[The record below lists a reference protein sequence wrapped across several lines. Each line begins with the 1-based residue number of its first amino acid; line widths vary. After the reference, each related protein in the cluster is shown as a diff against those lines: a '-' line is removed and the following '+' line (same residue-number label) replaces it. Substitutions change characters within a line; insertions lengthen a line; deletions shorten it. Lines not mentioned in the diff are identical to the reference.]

1 MTFYNYLKMHDI
13 KKKFWLEKFD
23 CFSVTGKDARKFL
36 NGITTSN
43 ILNSENKVIKTC
55 WLTPNGVLRSL
66 IEINFFGGNL
76 EVIILAGN
84 TNEIIDYFNQII
96 FPADDVFLSESF
108 LINRIQEIDESSS
121 WRKHQPIF
129 FKREDKEF
137 EIYKNKLNLIN
148 PNDLKLWK
156 INQAIPSLE
165 MEINGKN
172 NPLEL
177 GLQDLIDFNKGC
189 YLGQETMSKI
199 KNVSSLKQEIR
210 IWKSF
215 DSNLNLDV
223 EDKNLYINSAKDI
236 SVGKITSF
244 FKSDSQIKG
253 LAMIKRKY
261 LEEGSYF
268 FSEIFGKIIIN
279 KSVGSIFL

>member
-1 MTFYNYLKMHDI
+1 MQDI
-13 KKKFWLEKFD
+13 KKYFWLEKFD

-36 NGITTSN
+36 NGITTGN
-43 ILNSENKVIKTC
+43 ILDSENKVIKTC

-66 IEINFFGGNL
+66 IEIIFLEKNL

-84 TNEIIDYFNQII
+84 TNEIINYFNQII
-96 FPADDVFLSESF
+96 FPVDDVFLSEPF

-121 WRKHQPIF
+121 WRTYQPIF
-129 FKREDKEF
+129 FKTEDKEF
-137 EIYKNKLNLIN
+137 EIYKNKLNLLN

-215 DSNLNLDV
+215 ESNLNLDV
-223 EDKNLYINSAKDI
+223 ADKNLYINSTKDI

-244 FKSDSQIKG
+244 FISDSQIKG

-261 LEEGSYF
+261 LEEGNYF

>member
-1 MTFYNYLKMHDI
+1 MQDI

-23 CFSVTGKDARKFL
+23 CFSITGKDARKFL
-36 NGITTSN
+36 NGITTGN

-66 IEINFFGGNL
+66 IEIIFLERNF

-84 TNEIIDYFNQII
+84 TNEIINYFNQII
-96 FPADDVFLSESF
+96 FPVDDVFLSEPF
-108 LINRIQEIDESSS
+108 LINRIQEIDEFSS
-121 WRKHQPIF
+121 WRTYQPIF
-129 FKREDKEF
+129 FKTEDKEF
-137 EIYKNKLNLIN
+137 EIYKNKLNLLN

-177 GLQDLIDFNKGC
+177 GLQDLVDFNKGC

>member
-1 MTFYNYLKMHDI
+1 MQDI

-23 CFSVTGKDARKFL
+23 CFSITGNDARKFL
-36 NGITTSN
+36 NGITTGN
-43 ILNSENKVIKTC
+43 ILDSENKVIKTC
-55 WLTPNGVLRSL
+55 WLTPNGVIRSL
-66 IEINFFGGNL
+66 IEIIFYERNL

-84 TNEIIDYFNQII
+84 TNEIINYFNQII
-96 FPADDVFLSESF
+96 FPVDDVFLSEPF

-121 WRKHQPIF
+121 WRTYQPIF
-129 FKREDKEF
+129 FKTEDKEF
-137 EIYKNKLNLIN
+137 QIYKNKLNLLN

-156 INQAIPSLE
+156 INQAIPSLG

-210 IWKSF
+210 TWKSF
-215 DSNLNLDV
+215 KSNLNLDV

-261 LEEGSYF
+261 LAEGSYF

>member
-1 MTFYNYLKMHDI
+1 MQDI

-23 CFSVTGKDARKFL
+23 CFSITGKDARKCL
-36 NGITTSN
+36 NGITTGN

-66 IEINFFGGNL
+66 IEIIFLERNL

-96 FPADDVFLSESF
+96 FPADDVLLSEPF
-108 LINRIQEIDESSS
+108 LINRIQEIDEFKS
-121 WRKHQPIF
+121 WRTYQPIF
-129 FKREDKEF
+129 FKKEDIEF
-137 EIYKNKLNLIN
+137 EIYKNKLNLLN

-165 MEINGKN
+165 SEINGKN

-177 GLQDLIDFNKGC
+177 GLQDLIDFDKGC

-215 DSNLNLDV
+215 EYNFNLNA
-223 EDKNLYINSAKDI
+223 EDKNLYINSAKDF

-244 FKSDSQIKG
+244 FKSNSQIKG

-279 KSVGSIFL
+279 KFVGSIFL

>member
-1 MTFYNYLKMHDI
+1 MQDS

-23 CFSVTGKDARKFL
+23 CFSLTGKDSRKFL
-36 NGITTSN
+36 NGITTGN

-66 IEINFFGGNL
+66 IEIIFLEKSL
-76 EVIILAGN
+76 EVIILEGN

-96 FPADDVFLSESF
+96 FPADDVLLSEPF
-108 LINRIQEIDESSS
+108 LINRIQEIDEFSS
-121 WRKHQPIF
+121 WRTYQPIF
-129 FKREDKEF
+129 FKTEDKEF
-137 EIYKNKLNLIN
+137 EIYKNKLNLLN

-156 INQAIPSLE
+156 INQAIPLLE

-177 GLQDLIDFNKGC
+177 GLKDLIDFNKGC

-199 KNVSSLKQEIR
+199 KNVYSLKQEIR
-210 IWKSF
+210 IWKSLE
-215 DSNLNLDV
+215 SNLNLDV
-223 EDKNLYINSAKDI
+223 EDKNIYTNSAKDI
-236 SVGKITSF
+236 SAGKITSF
-244 FKSDSQIKG
+244 FKLDSQIKG

>member
-1 MTFYNYLKMHDI
+1 MQDI

-36 NGITTSN
+36 NGITTGN

-55 WLTPNGVLRSL
+55 WLTPNGALRSL
-66 IEINFFGGNL
+66 LEIIFLERKL
-76 EVIILAGN
+76 EVIILEGN
-84 TNEIIDYFNQII
+84 THEIIDYFNQVI
-96 FPADDVFLSESF
+96 FPADDLLLSEPF
-108 LINRIQEIDESSS
+108 LINRIQQIDEFSS
-121 WRKHQPIF
+121 WRTFQPIF
-129 FKREDKEF
+129 FKKEDKEF
-137 EIYKNKLNLIN
+137 EIYKNKLDLLNS
-148 PNDLKLWK
+148 NDLKLWK

-177 GLQDLIDFNKGC
+177 GLKDLIDFNKGC
-189 YLGQETMSKI
+189 FLGQETMSKI
-199 KNVSSLKQEIR
+199 NNVSSLKQEIR

-215 DSNLNLDV
+215 KSNLNLDV
-223 EDKNLYINSAKDI
+223 EDKNLYLNSSKDI
-236 SVGKITSF
+236 SVGKITSIS
-244 FKSDSQIKG
+244 KSDSQING

>member
-1 MTFYNYLKMHDI
+1 MQDI

-23 CFSVTGKDARKFL
+23 CFSINGKDARKFL
-36 NGITTSN
+36 NGITTGN

-66 IEINFFGGNL
+66 IEIIFLERNL

-96 FPADDVFLSESF
+96 FPADDVLLSEPF
-108 LINRIQEIDESSS
+108 LINRIQAIDESSS
-121 WRKHQPIF
+121 WRTYQPTF
-129 FKREDKEF
+129 FKTKDKEF
-137 EIYKNKLNLIN
+137 EIYKNKLNLLN
-148 PNDLKLWK
+148 PNELKLWK

-177 GLQDLIDFNKGC
+177 GLQDLVDFNKGC

-215 DSNLNLDV
+215 ESNLNLDV
-223 EDKNLYINSAKDI
+223 EDKNLYINSAKDF

-279 KSVGSIFL
+279 KSVGSIIL

>member
-1 MTFYNYLKMHDI
+1 MQDLI
-13 KKKFWLEKFD
+13 QKFWLEKFD
-23 CFSVTGKDARKFL
+23 CFSVTGKDAKKFL

-55 WLTPNGVLRSL
+55 WLTPSGVLRSL
-66 IEINFFGGNL
+66 MEINFLERNL

-84 TNEIIDYFNQII
+84 THEIIDNFNKII
-96 FPADDVFLSESF
+96 FPADDVSLSEPF

-121 WRKHQPIF
+121 WRTYLPIF
-129 FKREDKEF
+129 FKTEDKEF
-137 EIYKNKLNLIN
+137 EIYKNKLNLLN
-148 PNDLKLWK
+148 PNDLKIWK

-177 GLQDLIDFNKGC
+177 GLKDVIDFNKGC

-215 DSNLNLDV
+215 ESNLNLDV

-236 SVGKITSF
+236 SVGKITSIF
-244 FKSDSQIKG
+244 RSDSQIKG

-261 LEEGSYF
+261 LKEGSHF
-268 FSEIFGKIIIN
+268 FSEICGKIIIN
-279 KSVGSIFL
+279 KSVGSIFI

>member
-1 MTFYNYLKMHDI
+1 MQDI

-55 WLTPNGVLRSL
+55 WLTPNGVLRAL
-66 IEINFFGGNL
+66 IEIIVLERNL

-84 TNEIIDYFNQII
+84 THEIIDYFNQII
-96 FPADDVFLSESF
+96 FPADDVLLSEPC

-121 WRKHQPIF
+121 WRNYLPIF
-129 FKREDKEF
+129 FKTEDKEF
-137 EIYKNKLNLIN
+137 EIYKNKLNLLN
-148 PNDLKLWK
+148 TNDLKLWK

-215 DSNLNLDV
+215 ESILNLDV

>member
-1 MTFYNYLKMHDI
+1 MQDI
-13 KKKFWLEKFD
+13 KKKFWLERFD

-66 IEINFFGGNL
+66 IEINFLERNL

-84 TNEIIDYFNQII
+84 TQEIIDYFNQII
-96 FPADDVFLSESF
+96 FPADDVLLSEPF

-121 WRKHQPIF
+121 WRTYQPIF
-129 FKREDKEF
+129 FKTEDKEF
-137 EIYKNKLNLIN
+137 EIYKNKLNLVN
-148 PNDLKLWK
+148 SNDLKILK
-156 INQAIPSLE
+156 VNQAIPSLD

-215 DSNLNLDV
+215 ESNLNLEV
-223 EDKNLYINSAKDI
+223 EDTNLYINSAKDL

-244 FKSDSQIKG
+244 FKSNSQIKG

-268 FSEIFGKIIIN
+268 YSEIFGKIIIN

>member
-1 MTFYNYLKMHDI
+1 MQDI

-23 CFSVTGKDARKFL
+23 CFSITGKDARKFL
-36 NGITTSN
+36 NGITTGN

-66 IEINFFGGNL
+66 IEIIFLERSL

-96 FPADDVFLSESF
+96 FPADDVLLSEPS

-121 WRKHQPIF
+121 WRTYQPIF
-129 FKREDKEF
+129 FKTEDKEF
-137 EIYKNKLNLIN
+137 EIYKNKLNLLN

-210 IWKSF
+210 IWKSIE
-215 DSNLNLDV
+215 SNLNLDLK
-223 EDKNLYINSAKDI
+223 DKNLYINSAKDI

-244 FKSDSQIKG
+244 FKSDRQIQG
-253 LAMIKRKY
+253 LAKPFI
-261 LEEGSYF
+261 
-268 FSEIFGKIIIN
+268 
-279 KSVGSIFL
+279 

>member
-1 MTFYNYLKMHDI
+1 MQDI
-13 KKKFWLEKFD
+13 KKIFWLEKFD

-55 WLTPNGVLRSL
+55 WLTPNGVLRAL
-66 IEINFFGGNL
+66 IEIIVLERNL
-76 EVIILAGN
+76 EVIILTGN
-84 TNEIIDYFNQII
+84 THEIIDYFNQII
-96 FPADDVFLSESF
+96 FPADDVLLSEAF
-108 LINRIQEIDESSS
+108 LINRIQEIQQSSS
-121 WRKHQPIF
+121 WRTYLPIF
-129 FKREDKEF
+129 FKTEDKEF
-137 EIYKNKLNLIN
+137 EIYKNKLNLLN

-156 INQAIPSLE
+156 INQAIPSLG
-165 MEINGKN
+165 MEINGNN

-177 GLQDLIDFNKGC
+177 GLKDLIDFNKGC

-215 DSNLNLDV
+215 ESNFNLEV

-244 FKSDSQIKG
+244 LKSESQIKG

>member
-1 MTFYNYLKMHDI
+1 MQDI

-43 ILNSENKVIKTC
+43 ILNLENNVIKTC
-55 WLTPNGVLRSL
+55 WLTPNGVLRAL
-66 IEINFFGGNL
+66 IEIIFLEKNL

-84 TNEIIDYFNQII
+84 AHEIIDHFNQII
-96 FPADDVFLSESF
+96 FPADDVLLSEPF
-108 LINRIQEIDESSS
+108 LINRIQEIDESIS
-121 WRKHQPIF
+121 WRTYQPIF
-129 FKREDKEF
+129 FKTEDKEF
-137 EIYKNKLNLIN
+137 EIYKNKLNLLN
-148 PNDLKLWK
+148 QNDLKLWK
-156 INQAIPSLE
+156 INQAIPSLK

-177 GLQDLIDFNKGC
+177 GLKDLIDFNKGC

-210 IWKSF
+210 NWKSF
-215 DSNLNLDV
+215 ESNMNLDV
-223 EDKNLYINSAKDI
+223 KDKNIYINSAMDI

-268 FSEIFGKIIIN
+268 FSKIFGKIIIN
-279 KSVGSIFL
+279 KSAGSIFL

>member
-1 MTFYNYLKMHDI
+1 M
-13 KKKFWLEKFD
+13 
-23 CFSVTGKDARKFL
+23 
-36 NGITTSN
+36 
-43 ILNSENKVIKTC
+43 
-55 WLTPNGVLRSL
+55 
-66 IEINFFGGNL
+66 EINGKNNPL
-76 EVIILAGN
+76 ELGLKDL
-84 TNEIIDYFNQII
+84 IDFNKGCY
-96 FPADDVFLSESF
+96 LG
-108 LINRIQEIDESSS
+108 QETMSKIKNVSSL
-121 WRKHQPIF
+121 KQPIF
-129 FKREDKEF
+129 FKTEDKEF
-137 EIYKNKLNLIN
+137 EIYKNKLNLLN
-148 PNDLKLWK
+148 PNDVKLWK

-210 IWKSF
+210 IWKSIE
-215 DSNLNLDV
+215 SNLNLDLQ
-223 EDKNLYINSAKDI
+223 DKNLYINSAKDI

-244 FKSDSQIKG
+244 LKSDSKIKG

>member
-1 MTFYNYLKMHDI
+1 MQDI

-23 CFSVTGKDARKFL
+23 CFSLIGKDARKFL
-36 NGITTSN
+36 NGITTTN

-55 WLTPNGVLRSL
+55 WLNPNGILRALVEIIVL
-66 IEINFFGGNL
+66 EKNL
-76 EVIILAGN
+76 ELIILAGN
-84 TNEIIDYFNQII
+84 TDEIIDNFNQII
-96 FPADDVFLSESF
+96 FPADDVLLSEPFS
-108 LINRIQEIDESSS
+108 INRIQEIDESSS
-121 WRKHQPIF
+121 WRTYPPIF
-129 FKREDKEF
+129 FKTEDKEF
-137 EIYKNKLNLIN
+137 KIYKNKLNILN
-148 PNDLKLWK
+148 ANDLKLWK

-177 GLQDLIDFNKGC
+177 GLKDLIDFNKGC

-215 DSNLNLDV
+215 ESNLNLEV
-223 EDKNLYINSAKDI
+223 EDKNLYINSSKDI
-236 SVGKITSF
+236 SVGKITSI

>member
-1 MTFYNYLKMHDI
+1 MQDI

-23 CFSVTGKDARKFL
+23 CFSITGKDARKFL
-36 NGITTSN
+36 NGITTGN

-66 IEINFFGGNL
+66 IEIIFLERSL

-96 FPADDVFLSESF
+96 FPADDVLLSEPY

-121 WRKHQPIF
+121 WRTYQPIF
-129 FKREDKEF
+129 FKTEDKEF
-137 EIYKNKLNLIN
+137 EIYKNKLNLLN

-215 DSNLNLDV
+215 ESNLNLDV

>member
-1 MTFYNYLKMHDI
+1 MQDI
-13 KKKFWLEKFD
+13 KKKFWLERFD

-66 IEINFFGGNL
+66 IEIIFLERNL

-96 FPADDVFLSESF
+96 FPADDVLLSEPF

-121 WRKHQPIF
+121 WRTYQPIF
-129 FKREDKEF
+129 FKTEDKEF
-137 EIYKNKLNLIN
+137 EIYKNKLNLLN

-156 INQAIPSLE
+156 INQAIPPLE

-268 FSEIFGKIIIN
+268 FSEIFGKIFIN
-279 KSVGSIFL
+279 KSVGSIFI

>member
-1 MTFYNYLKMHDI
+1 MQDI
-13 KKKFWLEKFD
+13 KKKFWHEKFD
-23 CFSVTGKDARKFL
+23 CFSITGKDARKFL

-66 IEINFFGGNL
+66 IEIIFLERSL

-96 FPADDVFLSESF
+96 FPADDVFLSEPS

-121 WRKHQPIF
+121 WRTYQPIF
-129 FKREDKEF
+129 FKTEDKEF
-137 EIYKNKLNLIN
+137 EIYKNKLNLLN

-210 IWKSF
+210 IWKSCEF
-215 DSNLNLDV
+215 NENLDV
-223 EDKNLYINSAKDI
+223 EDNNLYINSAKEI
-236 SVGKITSF
+236 SVGKITSIL
-244 FKSDSQIKG
+244 KSDAQFKG

-261 LEEGSYF
+261 LEEGCYF
-268 FSEIFGKIIIN
+268 YSEVFGKIIIN
-279 KSVGSIFL
+279 KSVGSVFL

>member
-1 MTFYNYLKMHDI
+1 MQGI

-23 CFSVTGKDARKFL
+23 CFSITGKDARKFL
-36 NGITTSN
+36 NGITTGN

-66 IEINFFGGNL
+66 IEIIFL
-76 EVIILAGN
+76 ERSLELIILAGN
-84 TNEIIDYFNQII
+84 TNEIIDYFNQVI
-96 FPADDVFLSESF
+96 FPADDVLLSEPY
-108 LINRIQEIDESSS
+108 LINRIQQIDESSS
-121 WRKHQPIF
+121 WRTYQPIF
-129 FKREDKEF
+129 FKTEDKEF
-137 EIYKNKLNLIN
+137 EIYKNKLNLLN

-156 INQAIPSLE
+156 INQAIPELE

-177 GLQDLIDFNKGC
+177 GLQDLIDFKKGC

-210 IWKSF
+210 IWKSIE
-215 DSNLNLDV
+215 SNFNLDS
-223 EDKNLYINSAKDI
+223 EDKNLYVNSAKDI
-236 SVGKITSF
+236 AVGKITSF

-268 FSEIFGKIIIN
+268 FSEIFGKIIIK

>member
-1 MTFYNYLKMHDI
+1 MLDI

-23 CFSVTGKDARKFL
+23 CFSITGKDARKFL
-36 NGITTSN
+36 NGITTGN

-55 WLTPNGVLRSL
+55 WLTPNGILRSL
-66 IEINFFGGNL
+66 IEIIFLERKL

-84 TNEIIDYFNQII
+84 TNEIIHYFNQII
-96 FPADDVFLSESF
+96 FPADDVLLSEPF

-121 WRKHQPIF
+121 WRTYQPIF
-129 FKREDKEF
+129 FKTEDKEF
-137 EIYKNKLNLIN
+137 EIYKNKLNLLN

-156 INQAIPSLE
+156 IKQAIPSLG

-210 IWKSF
+210 TWKSLE
-215 DSNLNLDV
+215 SNFNLDV

-261 LEEGSYF
+261 LKEGSYL

>member
-1 MTFYNYLKMHDI
+1 MQDI

-23 CFSVTGKDARKFL
+23 CFSITGKDARKFL
-36 NGITTSN
+36 NGITTGN

-66 IEINFFGGNL
+66 IEIIFLERNL

-96 FPADDVFLSESF
+96 FPADDVLISEPF
-108 LINRIQEIDESSS
+108 LISRIQEIDEISS
-121 WRKHQPIF
+121 WRSCQPIF
-129 FKREDKEF
+129 FKKNDEEF
-137 EIYKNKLNLIN
+137 TMYKNKLHLLNSD
-148 PNDLKLWK
+148 DLKLWK
-156 INQAIPSLE
+156 VNQAIPSLGK
-165 MEINGKN
+165 EINGKN

-177 GLQDLIDFNKGC
+177 GLKDLIDFNKGC

-199 KNVSSLKQEIR
+199 NNVSSLKQEIR

-215 DSNLNLDV
+215 ESNLNLDV

-261 LEEGSYF
+261 LEEGNYF

>member
-1 MTFYNYLKMHDI
+1 MQDI
-13 KKKFWLEKFD
+13 KKKFWLEQFD
-23 CFSVTGKDARKFL
+23 CFSITGKDARKFL
-36 NGITTSN
+36 NGITTGN
-43 ILNSENKVIKTC
+43 ILNLENKVIKTC

-66 IEINFFGGNL
+66 IEIIFLERKL

-84 TNEIIDYFNQII
+84 TNQIIDYFNQII
-96 FPADDVFLSESF
+96 FPADDVLLSEPF

-121 WRKHQPIF
+121 WRNYQPIF
-129 FKREDKEF
+129 FKTEGNEF
-137 EIYKNKLNLIN
+137 EIYKNKLNLLN
-148 PNDLKLWK
+148 TNDLKLCK
-156 INQAIPSLE
+156 INQAIPSLG

-215 DSNLNLDV
+215 ESDLTLNV
-223 EDKNLYINSAKDI
+223 EDKNLYKNSDKDI

-268 FSEIFGKIIIN
+268 FSEMFGKIIIN

>member
-1 MTFYNYLKMHDI
+1 MQDI

-36 NGITTSN
+36 NGITTGN

-66 IEINFFGGNL
+66 IEINFLERNL
-76 EVIILAGN
+76 ELIILAGN
-84 TNEIIDYFNQII
+84 TQEIIDYFNQII
-96 FPADDVFLSESF
+96 FPADDVLLSEPF
-108 LINRIQEIDESSS
+108 LINRIQEIDEFRS
-121 WRKHQPIF
+121 WRTYQPIF
-129 FKREDKEF
+129 FKTEDKEF
-137 EIYKNKLNLIN
+137 EIYKNKRNLLN

-210 IWKSF
+210 IWKSIE
-215 DSNLNLDV
+215 SNLNLDV

-244 FKSDSQIKG
+244 FISDSQIKG

>member
-1 MTFYNYLKMHDI
+1 MQDI
-13 KKKFWLEKFD
+13 KKVFWLEQFD
-23 CFSVTGKDARKFL
+23 YFYVSGKDAKKFL

-43 ILNSENKVIKTC
+43 ILNTEDKVIKTC

-66 IEINFFGGNL
+66 IEIIFSEEKL

-84 TNEIIDYFNQII
+84 TSEIINFFNQII
-96 FPADDVFLSESF
+96 FPADDVFLSEPLSVH
-108 LINRIQEIDESSS
+108 RIQEIDELSS
-121 WRKHQPIF
+121 WRTYEPIF
-129 FKREDKEF
+129 FKNNDKEF
-137 EIYKNKLNLIN
+137 EIYKKKLNLLN
-148 PNDLKLWK
+148 SNDLKHWK
-156 INQAIPSLE
+156 INQAIPSLD

-177 GLQDLIDFNKGC
+177 GLKDLIDFNKGC

-210 IWKSF
+210 VWKSF
-215 DSNLNLDV
+215 DPNFNLEV
-223 EDKNLYINSAKDI
+223 EDKNLYTNSAKEN

-244 FKSDSQIKG
+244 CKLDSHVKG

-268 FSEIFGKIIIN
+268 YSEIFGKIIIN

>member
-1 MTFYNYLKMHDI
+1 MQDI

-23 CFSVTGKDARKFL
+23 CFSITGKDARKFL
-36 NGITTSN
+36 NGITTNN

-55 WLTPNGVLRSL
+55 WLNPNGVLRAL
-66 IEINFFGGNL
+66 VEIIVLEKNL
-76 EVIILAGN
+76 EFIILAGN
-84 TNEIIDYFNQII
+84 TDEIIDNFNQII
-96 FPADDVFLSESF
+96 FPADDVLLSEPFS
-108 LINRIQEIDESSS
+108 INRIQEIDESSS
-121 WRKHQPIF
+121 WRTYLPIF
-129 FKREDKEF
+129 FKTEDKEF
-137 EIYKNKLNLIN
+137 KIYKNKLKILNA
-148 PNDLKLWK
+148 NDLKLWK

-177 GLQDLIDFNKGC
+177 GLKDLIDFNKGC

-210 IWKSF
+210 IWESF
-215 DSNLNLDV
+215 ESNLNLEV

-236 SVGKITSF
+236 SVGKITSI